1 MGDTT
6 VNRAKIRNSNYKSG
20 GEVVYWKSLQT
31 CALSNNMTIIKNHI
45 KSIKSPQ
52 ILGHL
57 KAMRAILKM
66 LLAVLPGDDGIMRRK
81 TIIPVDYGYEL
92 FLSYGNHA
100 NPESLI
106 HDMDYKNNF

>member
-1 MGDTT
+1 M
-6 VNRAKIRNSNYKSG
+6 NWAKIRNSNYKSG
-20 GEVVYWKSLQT
+20 EEVVYRKSLQT
-31 CALSNNMTIIKNHI
+31 CTLSNNMTVIENHI

-81 TIIPVDYGYEL
+81 TINGTERLKKVDTRTTFEKKEIWVRAYACNG
-92 FLSYGNHA
+92 
-100 NPESLI
+100 
-106 HDMDYKNNF
+106 